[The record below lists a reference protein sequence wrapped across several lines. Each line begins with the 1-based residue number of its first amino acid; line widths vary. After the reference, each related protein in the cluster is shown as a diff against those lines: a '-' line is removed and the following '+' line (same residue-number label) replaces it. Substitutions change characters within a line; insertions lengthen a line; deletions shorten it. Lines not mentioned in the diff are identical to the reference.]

1 MPQLTVG
8 SAIDKATSLL
18 EAAGV
23 SSQEA
28 ATTARCIVAS
38 DRWGIGSHG
47 LMRLPFYLSRLQAGG
62 INPKAQL
69 KTITDLPSLVV
80 FDGDD
85 GLGHWQLQKAA
96 ELASERALVNGVA
109 AVGVGRSNHC
119 GALGLYVWPMINRGL
134 VGIAFSTG
142 PAVMP
147 PWGGNKAVLSTSPIA
162 AGIPTNPPTVVDLAT
177 SAVARGK
184 IQAKAQAGAELEP
197 GWAFTKDGAPTTD
210 AKEALAGMLAPLGKE
225 ALAGM
230 LAPLGGVKG
239 YAVAVLVE
247 SLTGMLIGP
256 TLAKNI
262 PDMFAASQDA
272 LPQQISHF
280 VIAIDASKLSVDG
293 NTGRPAEFA
302 AEVTAAGGRLP
313 GSNRVN
319 PEKLNNDDQITITD
333 QVFAQ
338 LGF

>member
-1 MPQLTVG
+1 MPTLNVG
-8 SAIDKATSLL
+8 SAIATATSLL

-23 SSQEA
+23 PTQEA

-47 LMRLPFYLSRLQAGG
+47 LMRRPFYLSRLQAGG
-62 INPKAQL
+62 INPKAEL
-69 KTITDLPSLVV
+69 KTVTDLPSLVV

-85 GLGHWQLQKAA
+85 GLGHWQLQKAS
-96 ELASERALVNGVA
+96 EIASERAMVNGIA
-109 AVGVGRSNHC
+109 AVGVGR
-119 GALGLYVWPMINRGL
+119 
-134 VGIAFSTG
+134 
-142 PAVMP
+142 
-147 PWGGNKAVLSTSPIA
+147 GNQPLLSTSPIA

-210 AKEALAGMLAPLGKE
+210 AKEALAGMLAPLG
-225 ALAGM
+225 
-230 LAPLGGVKG
+230 GVKG
-239 YAVAVLVE
+239 YALAVLVE

-272 LPQQISHF
+272 MPQQISHF

-293 NTGRPAEFA
+293 NNNRTNEFTQ
-302 AEVTAAGGRLP
+302 EVKAAGGRLP

-319 PEKLNNDDQITITD
+319 PENLNSGDEITITD
-333 QVFAQ
+333 QVSEQ
-338 LGF
+338 LKTWSTKLGI

>member
-8 SAIDKATSLL
+8 SAIAKAQELL

-23 SSQEA
+23 PTEQAE
-28 ATTARCIVAS
+28 TTARCIVAS

-62 INPKAQL
+62 IKPTAQL
-69 KTITDLPSLVV
+69 KTVT
-80 FDGDD
+80 DD

-96 ELASERALVNGVA
+96 EVAAERAMVSGIA

-119 GALGLYVWPMINRGL
+119 GALGIYVWPMINRGL

-147 PWGGNKAVLSTSPIA
+147 PWGGNKALLSTSPIA

-210 AKEALAGMLAPLGKE
+210 AKEALAGMLS
-225 ALAGM
+225 
-230 LAPLGGVKG
+230 PLGGVKG

-280 VIAIDASKLSVDG
+280 IIAIDAEKLSVDG
-293 NTGRPAEFA
+293 ANNRTNEFVS
-302 AEVTAAGGRLP
+302 EVGAAGGRLP
-313 GSNRVN
+313 GANRVN
-319 PEKLNNDDQITITD
+319 PEKLNLDDEITITD
-333 QVFAQ
+333 QVFSQ

>member
-8 SAIDKATSLL
+8 GAVATAQSLL
-18 EAAGV
+18 EAVGV
-23 SSQEA
+23 NPEHA
-28 ATTARCIVAS
+28 LTTARCIVAS

-47 LMRLPFYLSRLQAGG
+47 LMRLPFYLARLQAGG
-62 INPKAQL
+62 INPAAEL
-69 KTITDLPSLVV
+69 KTVTDLPSLVV

-85 GLGHWQLQKAA
+85 GLGHWQLQHAA
-96 ELASERALVNGVA
+96 EVASQRALVNGIA

-119 GALGLYVWPMINRGL
+119 GALGIYVWPMINRGL

-147 PWGGNKAVLSTSPIA
+147 PWGGDKPLLSTSPIA

-210 AKEALAGMLAPLGKE
+210 AKEALAGMLAPLGG
-225 ALAGM
+225 A
-230 LAPLGGVKG
+230 KG
-239 YAVAVLVE
+239 YAIAVLVE

-256 TLAKNI
+256 TLSKNI
-262 PDMFAASQDA
+262 PDMFAAEQDA

-293 NTGRPAEFA
+293 ENSRTEDFA
-302 AEVTAAGGRLP
+302 AEVSKAGGRLP

-319 PEKLNNDDQITITD
+319 PEKLVDSDEITITD
-333 QVFAQ
+333 QVSAQ
-338 LGF
+338 LAAWTSKLGL

>member
-8 SAIDKATSLL
+8 GAIATAQSLL
-18 EAAGV
+18 EAVGV
-23 SSQEA
+23 NPEHA
-28 ATTARCIVAS
+28 LTTARCIVAS

-47 LMRLPFYLSRLQAGG
+47 LMRLPFYLARLQAGG
-62 INPKAQL
+62 INPVAEL
-69 KTITDLPSLVV
+69 KTVTDLPSLVV

-85 GLGHWQLQKAA
+85 GLGHWQLQHAA
-96 ELASERALVNGVA
+96 EVASQRALVNGIA

-119 GALGLYVWPMINRGL
+119 GALGIYVWPMINRGL

-147 PWGGNKAVLSTSPIA
+147 PWGGDKPLLSTSPIA

-210 AKEALAGMLAPLGKE
+210 AKEALAGMLAPLGG
-225 ALAGM
+225 A
-230 LAPLGGVKG
+230 KG
-239 YAVAVLVE
+239 YAIAVLVE

-256 TLAKNI
+256 TLSKNI
-262 PDMFAASQDA
+262 PDMFAAEQDG

-293 NTGRPAEFA
+293 ENSRTEDFA
-302 AEVTAAGGRLP
+302 AEVSKAGGRLP

-319 PEKLNNDDQITITD
+319 PEKLVDGDEITITD
-333 QVFAQ
+333 QVSAQ
-338 LGF
+338 LAAWTSKLGL

>member
-8 SAIDKATSLL
+8 GAIATAQSLL
-18 EAAGV
+18 EAVGV
-23 SSQEA
+23 SPEHA
-28 ATTARCIVAS
+28 LTTARCIVAS

-47 LMRLPFYLSRLQAGG
+47 LMRLPFYLARLQAGG
-62 INPKAQL
+62 INPAAEL
-69 KTITDLPSLVV
+69 KTVTDLPSLVV

-85 GLGHWQLQKAA
+85 GLGHWQLQHAA
-96 ELASERALVNGVA
+96 EVASQRALVNGIA

-119 GALGLYVWPMINRGL
+119 GALGIYVWPMINRDL

-147 PWGGNKAVLSTSPIA
+147 PWGGDKPLLSTSPIA

-210 AKEALAGMLAPLGKE
+210 AKEALAGMLAPLGG
-225 ALAGM
+225 A
-230 LAPLGGVKG
+230 KG
-239 YAVAVLVE
+239 YAIAVLVE

-256 TLAKNI
+256 TLSKNI
-262 PDMFAASQDA
+262 PDMFAAEQDG

-293 NTGRPAEFA
+293 ENSRTEDFA
-302 AEVTAAGGRLP
+302 AEVSKAGGRLP

-319 PEKLNNDDQITITD
+319 PEKLVDGDEITITD
-333 QVFAQ
+333 QVSAQ
-338 LGF
+338 LAAWTTKLGL

>member
-1 MPQLTVG
+1 MPKLTVG
-8 SAIDKATSLL
+8 TAVTKAQQLL
-18 EAAGV
+18 QEAGV
-23 SSQEA
+23 PAEQA
-28 ATTARCIVAS
+28 AITARCIVAS

-47 LMRLPFYLSRLQAGG
+47 LMRLPFYLSRLKAGG
-62 INPKAQL
+62 INPTAQL
-69 KTITDLPSLVV
+69 KTVTDLPSLVV

-96 ELASERALVNGVA
+96 EIASERALINGVA

-119 GALGLYVWPMINRGL
+119 GALGIYVWPMINRGL

-147 PWGGNKAVLSTSPIA
+147 PWGGDKALLSTSPIA

-197 GWAFTKDGAPTTD
+197 GWAFTKDGTPTTD
-210 AKEALAGMLAPLGKE
+210 AKE

-262 PDMFAASQDA
+262 PDMFATSQDA
-272 LPQQISHF
+272 SPQQISHF
-280 VIAIDASKLSVDG
+280 IIAIDAAKLSVDG
-293 NTGRPAEFA
+293 NSGRTTEFVS
-302 AEVTAAGGRLP
+302 EVNAAGGRLP

-319 PEKLNNDDQITITD
+319 PERLNLDDEVTITD
-333 QVFAQ
+333 QVFEQ

>member
-1 MPQLTVG
+1 
-8 SAIDKATSLL
+8 
-18 EAAGV
+18 
-23 SSQEA
+23 
-28 ATTARCIVAS
+28 
-38 DRWGIGSHG
+38 
-47 LMRLPFYLSRLQAGG
+47 
-62 INPKAQL
+62 
-69 KTITDLPSLVV
+69 
-80 FDGDD
+80 
-85 GLGHWQLQKAA
+85 
-96 ELASERALVNGVA
+96 
-109 AVGVGRSNHC
+109 
-119 GALGLYVWPMINRGL
+119 MINRGL

-147 PWGGNKAVLSTSPIA
+147 PWGGDKTLLSTSPIA

-197 GWAFTKDGAPTTD
+197 GWAFTKDGTPTTD
-210 AKEALAGMLAPLGKE
+210 AKE

-272 LPQQISHF
+272 SPQQISHF
-280 VIAIDASKLSVDG
+280 IIAIDAAKLSVDG
-293 NTGRPAEFA
+293 NSGRRAEFVS
-302 AEVTAAGGRLP
+302 EVNAAGGRLP

-319 PEKLNNDDQITITD
+319 PEELNLDDEVTITD
-333 QVFAQ
+333 QVFEQ

>member
-8 SAIDKATSLL
+8 TAIAKAQQLL
-18 EAAGV
+18 QDVGV
-23 SSQEA
+23 PAEQAEI
-28 ATTARCIVAS
+28 TARCIVAS

-47 LMRLPFYLSRLQAGG
+47 LMRLPFYLSRLKAGG
-62 INPKAQL
+62 INPTAEL
-69 KTITDLPSLVV
+69 KTVTDLPSLVV

-96 ELASERALVNGVA
+96 EIASERALVNGVA

-119 GALGLYVWPMINRGL
+119 GALGIYVWPMINRGL

-147 PWGGNKAVLSTSPIA
+147 PWGGNKPLLSTSPIA

-184 IQAKAQAGAELEP
+184 IQAKAQAGADLEP

-210 AKEALAGMLAPLGKE
+210 AKE

-280 VIAIDASKLSVDG
+280 IIAIDAAKLSVDG
-293 NTGRPAEFA
+293 NNGRTAEFTS
-302 AEVTAAGGRLP
+302 EISAAGGRLP

-319 PEKLNNDDQITITD
+319 PEKLNLDDEITITD
-333 QVFAQ
+333 QVFGQ

>member
-1 MPQLTVG
+1 MPKLTVG
-8 SAIDKATSLL
+8 TAVTKAQQLL
-18 EAAGV
+18 QEAGVPVEEAAV
-23 SSQEA
+23 
-28 ATTARCIVAS
+28 TARCIVAS

-47 LMRLPFYLSRLQAGG
+47 LMRLPFYLSRLKAGG
-62 INPKAQL
+62 INPTAQL
-69 KTITDLPSLVV
+69 KTVTDLPSLVV

-96 ELASERALVNGVA
+96 EIASERALVNGVA

-119 GALGLYVWPMINRGL
+119 GALGIYVWPMINRGL

-147 PWGGNKAVLSTSPIA
+147 PWGGDKALLSTSPIA

-197 GWAFTKDGAPTTD
+197 GWAFTKDGTPTTD
-210 AKEALAGMLAPLGKE
+210 AKE

-272 LPQQISHF
+272 SPQQISHF
-280 VIAIDASKLSVDG
+280 IIAIDAAKLSVDG
-293 NTGRPAEFA
+293 NSGRTTEFVS
-302 AEVTAAGGRLP
+302 EVNAAGGRLP

-319 PEKLNNDDQITITD
+319 PERLNLDDEVTITD
-333 QVFAQ
+333 QVFEQ

>member
-8 SAIDKATSLL
+8 VAIERAQKLL

-23 SSQEA
+23 PSKEA

-62 INPKAQL
+62 INPKAEL
-69 KTITDLPSLVV
+69 KTVTDLPSLVV

-85 GLGHWQLQKAA
+85 GLGHWQLQNAA
-96 ELASERALVNGVA
+96 ELATKRALVNGIA

-119 GALGLYVWPMINRGL
+119 GALGIYVWPMINEGL

-147 PWGGNKAVLSTSPIA
+147 PWGGNKSLLSTSPIA

-210 AKEALAGMLAPLGKE
+210 AKEALAGMLAPLG
-225 ALAGM
+225 
-230 LAPLGGVKG
+230 GVKG
-239 YAVAVLVE
+239 YAIAVLVE

-262 PDMFAASQDA
+262 PDMFAADQNA

-280 VIAIDASKLSVDG
+280 IIAIDASKLSVDG
-293 NTGRPAEFA
+293 SNSRTADFA
-302 AEVTAAGGRLP
+302 NEVKAAGGRLP

-319 PEKLNNDDQITITD
+319 PGALNLNDEITVTD

>member
-1 MPQLTVG
+1 MPQLNLG
-8 SAIDKATSLL
+8 SAISTAESLL
-18 EAAGV
+18 IAAGV
-23 SSQEA
+23 PKEHA
-28 ATTARCIVAS
+28 LTTARCIVAS

-47 LMRLPFYLSRLQAGG
+47 LMRLPFYLARLQAGG
-62 INPKAQL
+62 INPAAEL

-85 GLGHWQLQKAA
+85 GLGHWQLHHAA
-96 ELASERALVNGVA
+96 ELASERAMVNGIA

-119 GALGLYVWPMINRGL
+119 GALGIYVWPMINRGL

-147 PWGGNKAVLSTSPIA
+147 PWGGNKALLSTSPIA

-184 IQAKAQAGAELEP
+184 IQAKAQAGSELEP
-197 GWAFTKDGAPTTD
+197 GWAFTKEGAPTTD
-210 AKEALAGMLAPLGKE
+210 AKEALAGMLAPLGG
-225 ALAGM
+225 A
-230 LAPLGGVKG
+230 KG

-262 PDMFAASQDA
+262 PDMFAADQDRQ
-272 LPQQISHF
+272 PQQISHF
-280 VIAIDASKLSVDG
+280 VIAIDAAKLSVDG
-293 NTGRPAEFA
+293 ENSRTREFED
-302 AEVTAAGGRLP
+302 EVKLTGGRLP

-319 PEKLNNDDQITITD
+319 PEKLNSDDEITITD
-333 QVFAQ
+333 QVAEQ
-338 LGF
+338 LKNWSQKLGI

>member
-1 MPQLTVG
+1 MAIAKAQQL
-8 SAIDKATSLL
+8 LQ
-18 EAAGV
+18 EAGV
-23 SSQEA
+23 PADQAE
-28 ATTARCIVAS
+28 TTARCIVAS

-47 LMRLPFYLSRLQAGG
+47 LMRLPFYLSRLKAGG
-62 INPKAQL
+62 INPTAQL
-69 KTITDLPSLVV
+69 KTVTDLPSLVV

-96 ELASERALVNGVA
+96 EIASERAMVNGVA

-119 GALGLYVWPMINRGL
+119 GALGIYVWPMINRGL

-147 PWGGNKAVLSTSPIA
+147 PWGGNKALLSTSPIA

-184 IQAKAQAGAELEP
+184 IQAKVQAGADLEP

-210 AKEALAGMLAPLGKE
+210 AKE

-280 VIAIDASKLSVDG
+280 VIAIDSAKLSVDG
-293 NTGRPAEFA
+293 NTGRTAEFA
-302 AEVTAAGGRLP
+302 SEVTAAGGRLP

-319 PEKLNNDDQITITD
+319 PETLNLDDEITITD